1 LFRREDKDMNYPKR
15 AAIADLVA
23 PATALGMMGR
33 PPARLVIEGE
43 CTTCRPICDDT
54 ENGISI
60 VLIALA
66 HSTATKHVVILN
78 GTTDVPYGD

>member
-1 LFRREDKDMNYPKR
+1 MNYPKR

-23 PATALGMMGR
+23 PATALGMHR
-33 PPARLVIEGE
+33 PPVRLVIEGE
-43 CTTCRPICDDT
+43 CTTCGPICDDT

>member
-1 LFRREDKDMNYPKR
+1 MNYPKR

-43 CTTCRPICDDT
+43 CTTCGPICDDT
-54 ENGISI
+54 GDGDLDRANC
-60 VLIALA
+60 A
-66 HSTATKHVVILN
+66 
-78 GTTDVPYGD
+78 GTLDCHEARGDPEWHD

>member
-1 LFRREDKDMNYPKR
+1 MNYPKR

-23 PATALGMMGR
+23 PATALGTMGR
-33 PPARLVIEGE
+33 PTARLVIEAE
-43 CTTCRPICDDT
+43 CTTCGPVSDDT

-60 VLIALA
+60 VLLALE
-66 HSTATKHVVILN
+66 HSIATKHVVILN